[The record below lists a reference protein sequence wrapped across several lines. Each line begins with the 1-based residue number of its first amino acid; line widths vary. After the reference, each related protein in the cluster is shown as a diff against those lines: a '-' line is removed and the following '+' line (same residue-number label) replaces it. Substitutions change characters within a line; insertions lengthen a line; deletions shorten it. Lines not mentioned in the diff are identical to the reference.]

1 MPDKKNEQSASTTL
15 PEDELYV
22 EETISYT
29 RTRRVYQFVCAL
41 EDCPYCQNVPM
52 KAKNPRRKWCS
63 EEARAE
69 AGRRKRAAEA
79 IEAGRV
85 PGKVGNPL
93 IEADKLSQMGVFF
106 VHALDKFPDVYR
118 IGHAVSWERYENAHQ
133 TESAVQQDFEATILV
148 RTPLA
153 DLLERKIVRK
163 FADLNM
169 AENLFRLEAADLR
182 VVHQMVLE
190 HVEAYRD

>member
-1 MPDKKNEQSASTTL
+1 MNEDKKGQTQQAVL

-29 RTRRVYQFVCAL
+29 RTRRVYSFVCAL
-41 EDCPYCQNVPM
+41 EKCPYCQNEPL
-52 KAKNPRRKWCS
+52 KAKNPTRKWCS

-93 IEADKLSQMGVFF
+93 IEENKLTQMGVFF
-106 VHALDKFPDVYR
+106 IHSLDKLPDVYR
-118 IGHAVSWERYENAHQ
+118 IGHAAAWDDYESEYLSEEAHQ
-133 TESAVQQDFEATILV
+133 HDFDAIIIV

-153 DLLERKIVRK
+153 DLLARKIKRK
-163 FADLNM
+163 FDDRHVEARLY
-169 AENLFRLEAADLR
+169 RLEVAD
-182 VVHQMVLE
+182 VNVAHQMVLE
-190 HVEAYRD
+190 HVEAHRQ